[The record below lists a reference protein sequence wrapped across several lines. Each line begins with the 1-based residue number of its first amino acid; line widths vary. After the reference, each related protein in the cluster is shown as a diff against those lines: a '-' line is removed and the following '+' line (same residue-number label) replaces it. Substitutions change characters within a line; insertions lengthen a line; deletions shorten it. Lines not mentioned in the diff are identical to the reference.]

1 MDGSDIG
8 EVMIKP
14 TEEAVTETWVI
25 ATLVVPTVE
34 EDIRIIGIIAVAKHH
49 STLTANSF
57 YTSGTHIKIAT
68 TT

>member
-1 MDGSDIG
+1 MSLERHVLLVDGSDFG

-14 TEEAVTETWVI
+14 TEGVAATETRVI

-34 EDIRIIGIIAVAKHH
+34 EDIRKIGIVTVTKHH

-57 YTSGTHIKIAT
+57 
-68 TT
+68 

>member
-14 TEEAVTETWVI
+14 TEEVVTETWVI

-34 EDIRIIGIIAVAKHH
+34 EDIRIIGIVAVAKHY
-49 STLTANSF
+49 STLTANTF
-57 YTSGTHIKIAT
+57 
-68 TT
+68 